1 LITKL
6 DSSNIEFPPYD
17 MAQDGLLAVGGNL
30 TPEWLIHA
38 YSKGIF
44 PWFNND
50 YEQIRWWYP
59 EKRAVMRPGDM
70 RVSKSLKK
78 ILSNSKLEIKAD
90 KNFRKVMELCA
101 STRSMNVGTWI
112 TDNMV
117 TAYTKLHDQNIAHSI
132 EVYEEG
138 IMIGGLYGVS
148 IGKIFCGESMF
159 HLKNNASKVAFYHLN
174 MYLLKNNYDLIDC
187 QFVNNHLL
195 SLGAREIHSHDF
207 LKILD
212 KGIKK
217 DFDPNKWDIK

>member
-1 LITKL
+1 
-6 DSSNIEFPPYD
+6 
-17 MAQDGLLAVGGNL
+17 MAQDGLLAVGGDL

-59 EKRAVMRPGDM
+59 EKRAVIRPGDM

-78 ILSNSKLEIKAD
+78 FLLNSKLEIKAD

-138 IMIGGLYGVS
+138 IMIGGLYGIS

-159 HLKNNASKVAFYHLN
+159 HLKNNASKAAFYHLN
-174 MYLLKNNYDLIDC
+174 KYLLKNNYDLIDC

-195 SLGAREIHSHDF
+195 SLGVREIDSHDF

-217 DFDPNKWDIK
+217 DFQPNKWDIK

>member
-1 LITKL
+1 
-6 DSSNIEFPPYD
+6 
-17 MAQDGLLAVGGNL
+17 MAQNGLLAVGGKL

-59 EKRAVMRPGDM
+59 KKRAVMKPGDM

-78 ILSNSKLEIKAD
+78 FLSNSKLEIKAD

-101 STRSMNVGTWI
+101 STRSMYMGTWI
-112 TDNMV
+112 TDNML

-138 IMIGGLYGVS
+138 IMIGGLYGIS

-174 MYLLKNNYDLIDC
+174 KYLLEKNYDLIDC
-187 QFVNNHLL
+187 QFINNHLL
-195 SLGAREIHSHDF
+195 SLGAIEISCDDF

-217 DFDPNKWDIK
+217 DLQPNKWDFK

>member
-1 LITKL
+1 
-6 DSSNIEFPPYD
+6 

-44 PWFNND
+44 PWFNSD

-59 EKRAVMRPGDM
+59 EKRAVIRPGDM

-78 ILSNSKLEIKAD
+78 FLLNSKLEIKAD

-138 IMIGGLYGVS
+138 IMIGGLYGIS

-159 HLKNNASKVAFYHLN
+159 HLKNNASKAAFYHLN
-174 MYLLKNNYDLIDC
+174 KYLLKNNYDLIDC

-195 SLGAREIHSHDF
+195 SLGARELDSHDF

-217 DFDPNKWDIK
+217 DFQPNKWDIK

>member
-1 LITKL
+1 
-6 DSSNIEFPPYD
+6 
-17 MAQDGLLAVGGNL
+17 MAQDGLLAVGGKL

-59 EKRAVMRPGDM
+59 EKRAVMKPGDM

-78 ILSNSKLEIKAD
+78 FLSNSKLEIKAD

-101 STRSMNVGTWI
+101 STRSMYTGTWI
-112 TDNMV
+112 TDNML

-138 IMIGGLYGVS
+138 IMIGGLYGIS

-174 MYLLKNNYDLIDC
+174 KYLLEKNYDLIDC
-187 QFVNNHLL
+187 QFINNHLL
-195 SLGAREIHSHDF
+195 SLGAIEIPCDDF

-217 DFDPNKWDIK
+217 DLQPNKWDISNY